1 MRRNARSAAGRVAR
15 RGAALSLLAG
25 FIVWNV
31 VFDRMVADA
40 GRDYVAREQ
49 MYEQHRGTAVTI
61 EGIMAPARKAA
72 GRTATLAGLL
82 ATGLGAAVTAIVS
95 ARRRAR
101 SSVSPPPRASA
112 GPADPR

>member
-1 MRRNARSAAGRVAR
+1 MGRDARSSAGRVAR

-40 GRDYVAREQ
+40 GRDYVARQHLHEQ
-49 MYEQHRGTAVTI
+49 QRGPAVTI
-61 EGIMAPARKAA
+61 EGVMAPARKTAA
-72 GRTATLAGLL
+72 RTATLAGLSV
-82 ATGLGAAVTAIVS
+82 TGLGAAVTAYAS

-101 SSVSPPPRASA
+101 PAVPPPPQAPA